1 MALGAVIHISR
12 CSRRYRG
19 CKYGVCRSPLPL
31 PPPHTHHT
39 HTPTHTPPH
48 STSTRAYLACACG
61 VAPCPPG
68 FSRRSTDTAITCT
81 APRPPHFAASVC
93 TPWLCRAGCAPWQ
106 GPRVPCCTVLFTAAR
121 ATRWAGRHAHG
132 ARRPRGVLVRSCSTC
147 VRMLWRWLLLYALPL
162 RSYPHTHTPPHSTP
176 SHTHNTHT
184 HRGLLLA
191 GWSHDP
197 RGPHVRVR

>member
-19 CKYGVCRSPLPL
+19 CKYGVCRSPLPSL
-31 PPPHTHHT
+31 D
-39 HTPTHTPPH
+39 PTHTTHTHPDTPHRTPPALVH
-48 STSTRAYLACACG
+48 ILLVRVGLHL
-61 VAPCPPG
+61 VLLV
-68 FSRRSTDTAITCT
+68 SRDGATDTAVTCT

-162 RSYPHTHTPPHSTP
+162 RSYAHTHTPPHSTP